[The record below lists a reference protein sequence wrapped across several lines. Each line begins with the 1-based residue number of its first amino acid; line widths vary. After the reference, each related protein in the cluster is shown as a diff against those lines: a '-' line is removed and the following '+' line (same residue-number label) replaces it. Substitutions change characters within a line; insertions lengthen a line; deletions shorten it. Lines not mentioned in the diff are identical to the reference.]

1 MVAKRY
7 VVKLEA
13 AEREELLALVKRGK
27 VLAQRRVHAQVLLKA
42 DEGGGGPAWIDRQ
55 IAEALDIHPNTV
67 ANIRERFVEQG
78 LEAAL
83 SRKKQPPR
91 LRKLDGAQE
100 ARLIA
105 IACGQPPEG
114 RARWSLRLLAHRV
127 VELDIVDEISH
138 ETVRQTLK
146 KTRSSPTATSTG

>member
-7 VVKLEA
+7 VVRLA
-13 AEREELLALVKRGK
+13 AVEREELSVLVKRGK
-27 VLAQRRVHAQVLLKA
+27 SGARKRTRAQVLLKA
-42 DEGGGGPAWIDRQ
+42 DEGRGGPAWADAR
-55 IAEALDIHPNTV
+55 IAEALDVHPNTV
-67 ANIRERFVEQG
+67 ANIRERFVEEG
-78 LEAAL
+78 LAAAL
-83 SRKKQPPR
+83 GPKKQPPR

-105 IACGQPPEG
+105 VACGPPPEG

-127 VELDIVDEISH
+127 VELEIVDEISH

-146 KTRSSPTATSTG
+146 KTRSSRTATSTG